1 MKLDSSQK
9 VNITPGTTELS
20 NNFTTLKIKFAHTMV
35 TATDSTQKFQ
45 VEAICQ
51 SPYVKLESLDG
62 AYFID
67 SKFTK
72 NLTTVPKSRWGFGI
86 YGGYGV
92 SLADKQI

>member
-1 MKLDSSQK
+1 
-9 VNITPGTTELS
+9 
-20 NNFTTLKIKFAHTMV
+20 MV

-51 SPYVKLESLDG
+51 SPFVKLESLDG

-72 NLTTVPKSRWGFGI
+72 NVASTPSRWGVGL
-86 YGGYGV
+86 YGGYGICLV
-92 SLADKQI
+92 DKQL